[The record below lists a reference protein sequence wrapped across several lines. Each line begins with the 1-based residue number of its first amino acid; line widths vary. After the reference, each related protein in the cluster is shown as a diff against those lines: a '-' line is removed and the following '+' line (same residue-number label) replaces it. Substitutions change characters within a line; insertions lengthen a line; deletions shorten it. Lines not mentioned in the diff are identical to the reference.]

1 MRTNFNKEI
10 INMQSQ
16 MGVTNHIKMHG
27 FQHIEVKYFDPTE
40 LLNTDI
46 RNLLNS
52 KLIEMR
58 TRYEMSIVNK
68 IKEYESVH

>member
-1 MRTNFNKEI
+1 M
-10 INMQSQ
+10 
-16 MGVTNHIKMHG
+16 
-27 FQHIEVKYFDPTE
+27 
-40 LLNTDI
+40 LNTDV

-68 IKEYESVH
+68 IKEFKSVHQKVELFKKLQNDGFIKFDEMTVGDVIRKLKLISEDS